1 MAEDYSIVTGKKAT
15 FGTVDYVLFA
25 LMFVFSAAIGFYH
38 AFRDRNKK
46 NVDEFQL
53 GGRKMHPIPVS
64 LSLTATF
71 LSALTVLGTP
81 AEVYTNNTMYIWII
95 VAMFLATGG
104 AAHLFIPVFYNL
116 NITSCFQY
124 LEMRFGKLV
133 RTVMSIFFMLQT
145 LVYMGFVLY
154 APSLAFEAVTNVSL
168 WGSMIAVAAVCT
180 LYTTLGG
187 MKTVLWTDSLQL
199 TVMFAGLICVLVEGS
214 KAAGGFSTAWNTAA
228 NNGRVYF
235 TDFSPDPRTRH
246 SVWTVSIGGG
256 LFWMYLYGV
265 NQAQVQRACSLPSLR
280 RSQLALWINFPG
292 LVIIMILCVL
302 IGVVMYAFYSQCDP
316 IKFGLID
323 RRDQL
328 LPLFVLDVLIKIPGL
343 SGIFMACV
351 FSGGLSTISSGLN
364 AMSTVLLEDFIKP
377 FCCASFVKKRGMIL
391 SKVLV
396 VVIGVIQFGVAVLI
410 SQFKGLILQFSYSMY
425 SILAGPLFGVFVSG
439 MFFPWTNKWGVLV
452 GFILSLAFMCWM
464 GIGTILAKL
473 SGSASPVS
481 TTGCNNNAT
490 GNLTPAPS
498 SVGTFSTS
506 SIAPVTTAATSS
518 DPLDEFY
525 RISYLWYTGLGM
537 MITIIISLVVSFITG
552 HTKASSVNSD
562 LMCPVFDRLFPYLPE
577 AIRKPLRF
585 GVVYEKSKYGI
596 KEQKDIAVAH
606 VYDNDIT
613 VSEKKIS
620 VQDNGAPQSE
630 NPNVTQL

>member
-15 FGTVDYVLFA
+15 FGTVDYILFA

-38 AFRDRNKK
+38 AYRDRNKK

-64 LSLTATF
+64 LSLSATF

-104 AAHLFIPVFYNL
+104 AAHIFIPVFYNL

-133 RTVMSIFFMLQT
+133 RTIISIFFMLQT

-168 WGSMIAVAAVCT
+168 WGSMVAVAAVCT

-199 TVMFAGLICVLVEGS
+199 LIMFAGLVCVLVEGS
-214 KAAGGFSTAWNTAA
+214 KAAGGFSHAWATAA
-228 NNGRVYF
+228 NNQRIFF

-246 SVWTVSIGGG
+246 SVWTVSIGGA

-265 NQAQVQRACSLPSLR
+265 NQAQVQRACSLPTLR

-302 IGVVMYAFYSQCDP
+302 VGVVMYAFYSPCDP
-316 IKFGLID
+316 IKFGLIK

-328 LPLFVLDVLIKIPGL
+328 LPLFVLDILIKIPGL
-343 SGIFMACV
+343 AGIFMACV

-377 FCCASFVKKRGMIL
+377 FCCASFVKKRGIIL
-391 SKVLV
+391 SKALV
-396 VVIGVIQFGVAVLI
+396 VVIGMIQFGVAVLI
-410 SQFKGLILQFSYSMY
+410 SQFTGLILQFSYSMY
-425 SILAGPLFGVFVSG
+425 SILAGPLFGVFISG
-439 MFFPWTNKWGVLV
+439 MFFPWTNKYGALT

-473 SGSASPVS
+473 PSSTSPVS
-481 TTGCNNNAT
+481 TVGCNWNAT
-490 GNLTPAPS
+490 GNLTPLPTTLTPASSLSTLSSTTVSPGPS
-498 SVGTFSTS
+498 SS
-506 SIAPVTTAATSS
+506 S
-518 DPLDEFY
+518 LDEFY

-537 MITIIISLVVSFITG
+537 MICVIIALIVSFVTS
-552 HTKASSVNSD
+552 HTKASEVNSD

-577 AIRKPLRF
+577 KIRRPLRF
-585 GVVYEKSKYGI
+585 GVVYDKSKYEAKGR
-596 KEQKDIAVAH
+596 KEIAAAY

-613 VSEKKIS
+613 ADEKKI
-620 VQDNGAPQSE
+620 PYSE
-630 NPNVTQL
+630 NNTSNPHITSL

>member
-1 MAEDYSIVTGKKAT
+1 MAEDYSIITGKKLT
-15 FGTVDYVLFA
+15 FGTVDYILFA
-25 LMFVFSAAIGFYH
+25 LMFVFSACIGFYH

-81 AEVYTNNTMYIWII
+81 AEIYSNNTMYIWII

-133 RTVMSIFFMLQT
+133 RTVISIFFMLQT

-168 WGSMIAVAAVCT
+168 WASMVAVAAVCT

-199 TVMFAGLICVLVEGS
+199 IIMFAGLLCVLIEGS
-214 KAAGGFSTAWNTAA
+214 KATGGFANAWEIAA
-228 NNGRVYF
+228 NNSRIYF

-246 SVWTVSIGGG
+246 SVWTLSVGGA

-265 NQAQVQRACSLPSLR
+265 NQAQVQRACSLPTLR

-292 LVIIMILCVL
+292 LVVIMILCVL
-302 IGVVMYAFYSQCDP
+302 VGIVMYAFYSECDP
-316 IKFGLID
+316 IKFNLIK

-328 LPLFVLDVLIKIPGL
+328 LPLFVLDILTKIPGL

-377 FCCASFVKKRGMIL
+377 FCCASFVNKKGLIL

-396 VVIGVIQFGVAVLI
+396 ILIGCIQFGIAVLI
-410 SQFKGLILQFSYSMY
+410 SQFQGLILQFSYSMY
-425 SILAGPLFGVFVSG
+425 SVLAGPLFGVFISG
-439 MFFPWTNKWGVLV
+439 MFFPWTNKWGALV
-452 GFILSLAFMCWM
+452 GFILSIAFMCWM
-464 GIGTILAKL
+464 AIGTLLAKL
-473 SGSASPVS
+473 PGSSSPVS
-481 TTGCNNNAT
+481 TVGCNWNAT
-490 GNLTPAPS
+490 GNLTPVPTTVSTLLTS
-498 SVGTFSTS
+498 SMTSSTS
-506 SIAPVTTAATSS
+506 LSVTSS
-518 DPLDEFY
+518 APINEFY

-537 MITIIISLVVSFITG
+537 MITLILALIVSFITG
-552 HTKASSVNSD
+552 YTKPSSINSD
-562 LMCPVFDRLFPYLPE
+562 LMCPVFDRLFPCLPE
-577 AIRKPLRF
+577 ALRKPLRF
-585 GVVYEKSKYGI
+585 GVVYDKSKYEVREQDRAATVHGSQNEGYI
-596 KEQKDIAVAH
+596 AEDKYPMKEVGGPRM
-606 VYDNDIT
+606 
-613 VSEKKIS
+613 S
-620 VQDNGAPQSE
+620 
-630 NPNVTQL
+630 

>member
-1 MAEDYSIVTGKKAT
+1 MSEDYSIVTGKKAT

-38 AFRDRNKK
+38 AYRDRNKK

-64 LSLTATF
+64 LSLSATF
-71 LSALTVLGTP
+71 LSALTLLGTP
-81 AEVYTNNTMYIWII
+81 AEIYTNNTMYLWIL

-133 RTVMSIFFMLQT
+133 RTIMSIFFMLQT

-168 WGSMIAVAAVCT
+168 WGSMVGVAAVCT

-187 MKTVLWTDSLQL
+187 MKTVLWTDSLQIMI
-199 TVMFAGLICVLVEGS
+199 MFAGLVCVLVEGS
-214 KAAGGFSTAWNTAA
+214 KAAGGFPHAWETAA
-228 NNGRVYF
+228 NNQRIFF

-246 SVWTVSIGGG
+246 SVWTVSIGGS

-265 NQAQVQRACSLPSLR
+265 NQAQVQRACSLPTLR
-280 RSQLALWINFPG
+280 RAQLALWINFPG
-292 LVIIMILCVL
+292 LVIITVLCALV
-302 IGVVMYAFYSQCDP
+302 GVVMYAFYSECDP
-316 IKFGLID
+316 IEFGLVT
-323 RRDQL
+323 RRDQV
-328 LPLFVLDVLIKIPGL
+328 LPLFVLDILSKIPGL

-377 FCCASFVKKRGMIL
+377 FCCASLINKRGIIL
-391 SKVLV
+391 SKALV
-396 VVIGVIQFGVAVLI
+396 VVMGMIQFGVAVLI
-410 SQFKGLILQFSYSMY
+410 SQFTGLIMQFSYSMY
-425 SILAGPLFGVFVSG
+425 SILAGPLFGVFISG
-439 MFFPWTNKWGVLV
+439 MFFPWTNKYGALT
-452 GFILSLAFMCWM
+452 GLILSIAFMCWM

-473 SGSASPVS
+473 PSSPSPVS
-481 TTGCNNNAT
+481 TTGCNWNAT
-490 GNLTPAPS
+490 GNLTPFPPTMA
-498 SVGTFSTS
+498 STS
-506 SIAPVTTAATSS
+506 SVSTTVSPVTSEPSTSS
-518 DPLDEFY
+518 LDEFY

-537 MITIIISLVVSFITG
+537 MITVIIALIVSFITG
-552 HTKASSVNSD
+552 HTKASEVNSD
-562 LMCPVFDRLFPYLPE
+562 LMCPVFDRLFPCLPE
-577 AIRKPLRF
+577 TIRRPLRF
-585 GVVYEKSKYGI
+585 GVVYDKSKYEAKDQ
-596 KEQKDIAVAH
+596 KEIATNY
-606 VYDNDIT
+606 VYDNDIGD
-613 VSEKKIS
+613 EKK
-620 VQDNGAPQSE
+620 VPYTE
-630 NPNVTQL
+630 NNKSNARM